1 MQGSSCHEPT
11 SLANHPVGLAGPMP
25 RIPWILATVL
35 AYISL
40 VAGCTSAT
48 RTSPG
53 TGLVSLHP
61 SITST
66 LVSLGAAEQLVG
78 RSAHC
83 SEPEVSRLPAM
94 GHELAPTLEP
104 LAALHP
110 EAILVSGS
118 EGARLDQLGAL
129 APVESYPWLDVAQM
143 VQSVRALG
151 RRTGTVDAA
160 DRLAAKLEQGLT
172 GPAKAHAPSALLIIS
187 TEADG
192 SVWFMQPNSIH
203 GAALRAGGFAN
214 AVSETVTGPP
224 RMGVEELLRRDPEH
238 LILLV
243 DATADIEAA
252 TAPIS
257 ALRPLAAVQQQRVH
271 VLAGAFLGTGPEIL
285 ELAERIGKIPR

>member
-1 MQGSSCHEPT
+1 
-11 SLANHPVGLAGPMP
+11 MP

-104 LAALHP
+104 LAAL
-110 EAILVSGS
+110 
-118 EGARLDQLGAL
+118 
-129 APVESYPWLDVAQM
+129 
-143 VQSVRALG
+143 G
-151 RRTGTVDAA
+151 RT
-160 DRLAAKLEQGLT
+160 
-172 GPAKAHAPSALLIIS
+172 
-187 TEADG
+187 
-192 SVWFMQPNSIH
+192 
-203 GAALRAGGFAN
+203 RAGDHDELVERGIQLTLNTIA
-214 AVSETVTGPP
+214 TG
-224 RMGVEELLRRDPEH
+224 LRN
-238 LILLV
+238 
-243 DATADIEAA
+243 
-252 TAPIS
+252 S
-257 ALRPLAAVQQQRVH
+257 
-271 VLAGAFLGTGPEIL
+271 G
-285 ELAERIGKIPR
+285 